1 MTFGFTL
8 LAGIFIG
15 LVLALIFGWIGAWAI
30 AGPVTALLKGVKSIE
45 EGHYGYKI
53 DLERRGIIGDLISD
67 FNRMS
72 DKLSEVDKLKSDF
85 MSVISHELYTPL
97 TPIKEAAFQ
106 LKADPRLADSAKSLV
121 GIIDRQTAKMQNL
134 VDEVLDFSWLEIKEW
149 KLNLD
154 PVNPRILAQEIIL
167 ENNEKTAKKKIRI
180 KEKVGEK
187 LPTVKLDKKRIKHVL
202 NILLD
207 NAIKFSPEG
216 SEVVLTVDRV
226 GGGVEFAVSDQGV
239 GLKPHD
245 IENIFKSFTQVE
257 DHMTRTRGG
266 MGLGLAIAKRIVEAH
281 NGTIWAESP
290 GLGEGSRFIFLLPM
304 G

>member
-1 MTFGFTL
+1 MIFGFTL
-8 LAGIFIG
+8 LAGIAIG
-15 LVLALIFGWIGAWAI
+15 LALAIIFERIAAI
-30 AGPVTALLKGVKSIE
+30 TITGPVMALLKGIKNIE
-45 EGHYGYKI
+45 KGKYGYKI
-53 DLERRGIIGDLISD
+53 DIHRRDEIGELVDG
-67 FNRMS
+67 FNQMS
-72 DKLSEVDKLKSDF
+72 DKLGEVEKLKSDF

-97 TPIKEAAFQ
+97 TPIKDAAFQ
-106 LKADPRLADSAKSLV
+106 LKTDPRLPDSAKALI

-149 KLNLD
+149 KLNLE
-154 PVNPRILAQEIIL
+154 PVNPRLLTQEIL
-167 ENNEKTAKKKIRI
+167 KENQDKAEKKKIKM
-180 KEKVGEK
+180 KEKVSEH
-187 LPTVKLDKKRIKHVL
+187 LPTVNLDKKRIKHVL

-207 NAIKFSPEG
+207 NAVKFSPDE
-216 SEVVLTVDRV
+216 SEVVVTVDRV

-239 GLKPHD
+239 GLKSQD

-281 NGTIWAESP
+281 NGTIWAESL